1 MNSHTSSGDVQT
13 ISMASSK
20 PESCKLAHG
29 SPCAPC
35 LELEIFDREAQSI
48 LERLSED
55 RRKILAQI
63 NRHHDPFIQ
72 RLPLELA
79 SQIFAFCLPPQGPH
93 PYPYYNPLLWSRSKG
108 RYIKPFNIVLG
119 AICRAWRQ
127 VAWSTPKLWSTLPI
141 SLHRCDNR
149 AYKELVS
156 EWLMRSAQIPLDVSL
171 VHNGLEGSLP
181 LTEEYVDIWK
191 PFIDIVNGCSSRW
204 RSFNIYA
211 SDLVL
216 AYITGDSR
224 GTSRLEYLKVDGPG
238 LLKPPSYAVER
249 SSHRFSLTNAIP
261 MPSELVSIAM
271 PLRSIDIDWSSLV
284 TIEIGR
290 LYLNESLVLL
300 QWAPRLTS
308 CKLNDFQGG
317 QDEHLPSPTP
327 THHHTLQELDI
338 RDQSG
343 QQTAE
348 QLLTLLILP
357 SLISLLYDSEYNSVE
372 NVAAF
377 LERSGCRLTTFHDAR
392 GEFHKL
398 LALAPHLQA
407 LEWLQYP
414 GYGFGG
420 FKYPPNQLLPNLCE
434 ILLHCAPVSWC
445 PVIDLIMSCP
455 PKAFSIHVEDLDSR
469 NEDFL
474 IDEESARRFQ
484 DLIKKG
490 YDIEIT
496 CRLWTR
502 GEDENRDL
510 FAWSEEIRLLRSR
523 ASGLGQVS

>member
-79 SQIFAFCLPPQGPH
+79 SQIFAFCLPLRDPDTDPC
-93 PYPYYNPLLWSRSKG
+93 YNPLFWSRSKG

-171 VHNGLEGSLP
+171 WNKGLAESLP
-181 LTEEYVDIWK
+181 LTEKYVNIWK
-191 PFIDIVNGCSSRW
+191 PLIDIVNGCSSRW
-204 RSFNIYA
+204 RSFSIYA
-211 SDLVL
+211 PDLVL
-216 AYITGDSR
+216 AYIIGDSR
-224 GTSRLEYLKVDGPG
+224 GTSRLEYLKVDPGPWV
-238 LLKPPSYAVER
+238 LEPPSYADER
-249 SSHRFSLTNAIP
+249 SLHRFSLTNAIP
-261 MPSELVSIAM
+261 MPSELVSIPM
-271 PLRSIDIDWSSLV
+271 PLRSIDIDWSSLI
-284 TIEIGR
+284 TIEIGK

-300 QWAPRLTS
+300 RWTPRLTR
-308 CKLNDFQGG
+308 CKLNDLQGG
-317 QDEHLPSPTP
+317 QDENLPSPTP

-338 RDQSG
+338 RDQLG
-343 QQTAE
+343 QQIAE
-348 QLLTLLILP
+348 QLLGFLILP
-357 SLISLLYDSEYNSVE
+357 SLISLLYDSEYNSLE

-377 LERSGCRLTTFHDAR
+377 LDRSGCRLTTLHDAH
-392 GEFHKL
+392 GVFHKL
-398 LALAPHLQA
+398 LVLAPHLQA

-414 GYGFGG
+414 GYIGRG
-420 FKYPPNQLLPNLCE
+420 KYPPNQWLPNLCE
-434 ILLHCAPVSWC
+434 ILLHSGPVFWDL
-445 PVIDLIMSCP
+445 VFDLIMSCP
-455 PKAFSIHVEDLDSR
+455 PKAFTIHVEDLESR
-469 NEDFL
+469 DEDFL

-484 DLIKKG
+484 DLIEKG
-490 YDIEIT
+490 YDIKISDVRA
-496 CRLWTR
+496 RL
-502 GEDENRDL
+502 
-510 FAWSEEIRLLRSR
+510 
-523 ASGLGQVS
+523 GLKAVA